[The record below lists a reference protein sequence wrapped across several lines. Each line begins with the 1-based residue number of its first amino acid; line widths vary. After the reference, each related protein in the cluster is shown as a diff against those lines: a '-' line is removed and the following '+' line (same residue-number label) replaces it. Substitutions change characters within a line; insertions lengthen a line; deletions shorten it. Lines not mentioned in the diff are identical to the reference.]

1 MIFLLLIA
9 FTKRAQIPFSIW
21 LSMAMKD
28 PTSVSF
34 LIHSSILI
42 TAGIY
47 LSIRY
52 VDLLERKYK
61 NIILLISKLTIL
73 FAEFHYLKILH
84 IIWKFWIRFKKKLL
98 LIQH

>member
-73 FAEFHYLKILH
+73 FAELQIANFELD
-84 IIWKFWIRFKKKLL
+84 
-98 LIQH
+98 

>member
-1 MIFLLLIA
+1 
-9 FTKRAQIPFSIW
+9 
-21 LSMAMKD
+21 MAMKD

-73 FAEFHYLKILH
+73 FAEFQQILN
-84 IIWKFWIRFKKKLL
+84 
-98 LIQH
+98 

>member
-1 MIFLLLIA
+1 
-9 FTKRAQIPFSIW
+9 
-21 LSMAMKD
+21 MAMKD

-52 VDLLERKYK
+52 VDLLEHKYK
-61 NIILLISKLTIL
+61 NIIYSTLITVDYVLLHTCIKNHRYATRSSL
-73 FAEFHYLKILH
+73 AN
-84 IIWKFWIRFKKKLL
+84 
-98 LIQH
+98 